1 VDQDEYKALTQMLFP
16 SREDNAS
23 NTNEALE
30 TAGYMDAL
38 VESHLVDMMQPS
50 QDASN
55 PLTIDPDE
63 FVRFF
68 SSINTFKYTGST
80 IDKVRGA
87 ATLLEGNSRDTPTLF
102 EFYCGIKE
110 CLSHFLTAKK
120 LHVHQVNCN
129 GIDKEAV
136 VKSFQCLTCQR
147 FFGTE
152 ESLATHQHQVH
163 KFQPRPCYE
172 LECDKS
178 VIFQTTQELMNH
190 QKSEHDILDPP
201 LPCPLKEEPSC
212 TQKEG
217 IFTKKNAMKQHL
229 TKVHKQT
236 REQIAAF
243 IPSVKSRDLSC
254 PLKCSIP
261 FYAKGFW
268 DVRKHLKNS
277 HQKSDEECLE
287 VVPLNSREMMERAR
301 REQNGK
307 TEGGKCPIGGCKN
320 KNHVFPKASSLR
332 EHLKKRHQS
341 SDEKIQELIPH
352 QRQQRKKAKLDNATI
367 DEEADE

>member
-1 VDQDEYKALTQMLFP
+1 MLFP
-16 SREDNAS
+16 SREDDAS

-38 VESHLVDMMQPS
+38 VESHLLDMMQSS
-50 QDASN
+50 QDTSN
-55 PLTIDPDE
+55 PLTVDPDE

-80 IDKVRGA
+80 VHKVRA
-87 ATLLEGNSRDTPTLF
+87 AAAHLKGNSRDTPTLF

-110 CLSHFLTAKK
+110 CSSHFPTAEK
-120 LHVHQVNCN
+120 LHVHQVNCK
-129 GIDKEAV
+129 GVDKEAV
-136 VKSFQCLTCQR
+136 VKSFQCLTCQQI
-147 FFGTE
+147 FGTE
-152 ESLATHQHQVH
+152 ESLATHQRQVH
-163 KFQPRPCYE
+163 KFQPRPCYK
-172 LECDKS
+172 LECRDKL

-201 LPCPLKEEPSC
+201 LPYPLKEEPSC

-217 IFTKKNAMKQHL
+217 MFIKKNAIKQHL

-236 REQIAAF
+236 SKQTAASM
-243 IPSVKSRDLSC
+243 PSVESRDLSC
-254 PLKCSIP
+254 PLKYSIQ

-277 HQKSDEECLE
+277 HQKSNEEYLE
-287 VVPLNSREMMERAR
+287 IVPLNSRETMEKVR

-307 TEGGKCPIGGCKN
+307 TEGGKYPIGGCKN
-320 KNHVFPKASSLR
+320 KDHIFPKPSSLCK
-332 EHLKKRHQS
+332 HLKKRHQS
-341 SDEKIQELIPH
+341 SDEKIGELVPH
-352 QRQQRKKAKLDNATI
+352 QRQQHKKPKLDNAAI
-367 DEEADE
+367 DKEDKADK